1 MTATVVEKPI
11 STEDDQTSE
20 LQARSAA
27 VLVDLTSTKGLPS
40 ASWLICNIVP
50 SKLSGQIYSRPGDD
64 HDEVIR
70 ERVARWAEVFETE
83 VVESSNEKFG
93 RVTTT
98 ARINGVTVEIWGHIA
113 PAALK
118 AVV

>member
-1 MTATVVEKPI
+1 MTATLAEKTT

-27 VLVDLTSTKGLPS
+27 VLVDLASAKGLPS

-50 SKLSGQIYSRPGDD
+50 SKLSGQIYHEPGDD

-70 ERVARWAEVFETE
+70 ERVALWAEVFDTD
-83 VVESSNEKFG
+83 VVETTNDQFG

-98 ARINGVTVEIWGHIA
+98 ARIDGVTVELWGHVA
-113 PAALK
+113 PAVLK